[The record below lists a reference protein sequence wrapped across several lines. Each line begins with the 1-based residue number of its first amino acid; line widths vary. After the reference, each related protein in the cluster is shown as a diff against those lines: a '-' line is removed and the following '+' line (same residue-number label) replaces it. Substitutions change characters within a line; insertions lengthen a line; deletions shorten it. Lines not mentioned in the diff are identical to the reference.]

1 MSQAIYETEREQAP
15 ALAAPEK
22 TTEES
27 GPAQAATQRL
37 PLRPRTRRLR
47 IGLLGLG
54 NVGQAVAELCCA
66 SRQRLESRGIELV
79 ISTVLIRDERRPRRF
94 VPPGAHITS
103 DPLDFFGRRHDLIV
117 ETIGGVDAA
126 LRYVSGCLR
135 SGIPVVTANKS
146 LLAAHGWRL
155 ARLAEQHGVS
165 LRGEASAIAGVPFL
179 TTLRQRPFAARV
191 QRVCG
196 ILNGTSNYV
205 LSQIASRGVAFAD
218 ALRQAQELG
227 YAEPNADFDI
237 SGRDAAEKL
246 VVIWQH
252 LGLER
257 VRTGDL
263 EVRGIGGLTARDL
276 REARNLGG
284 VIRPVALGTVAG
296 GRLEGFVGP
305 ALVPLSHPLA
315 GVTGSQN
322 AVVLSGEGIG
332 ELVFAGPGAG
342 PAVTAGTILDDVVET
357 ALDPGGE
364 RCRVVEQSDRRLC
377 GWHAPRTEWLVRF
390 CFPQRQTRYTAAVEF
405 FESRGIGLRQLLGA
419 APAATGD
426 LLYAYTEAQPREAI
440 DAAVGEFSR
449 RCACTALCLR
459 VLPR

>member
-1 MSQAIYETEREQAP
+1 LTQAIYKKIEQTP
-15 ALAAPEK
+15 
-22 TTEES
+22 
-27 GPAQAATQRL
+27 GATAQRL
-37 PLRPRTRRLR
+37 EKGAPPGAERRRVPPVTRLLRV
-47 IGLLGLG
+47 GLLGLG

-66 SRQRLESRGIELV
+66 SRQRLRGRGIELA
-79 ISTVLIRDERRPRRF
+79 ITTVLVRDEHRPRRF
-94 VPPGAHITS
+94 IPPGAHVTS
-103 DPLDFFGRRHDLIV
+103 DPLDFFGRRHDLII

-155 ARLAEQHGVS
+155 AQLARQHGVS

-205 LSQIASRGVAFAD
+205 LTQIASRGVALVD

-237 SGRDAAEKL
+237 NGRDAAEKL
-246 VVIWQH
+246 AVIWQH

-257 VRTGDL
+257 VRTGAV
-263 EVRGIGGLTARDL
+263 EVRGIGGLTPRDL

-284 VIRPVALGTVAG
+284 VIKPVALGAVAD

-322 AVVLSGEGIG
+322 AVVLSGEQIG

-357 ALDPGGE
+357 ALDPAGE
-364 RCRVVEQSDRRLC
+364 RCGVVEESERRLC
-377 GWHAPRTEWLVRF
+377 DWQAPRTEWLVRF

-419 APAATGD
+419 APAAAGD
-426 LLYAYTEAQPREAI
+426 LLYAHTEAQPREAI
-440 DAAVGEFSR
+440 EAAVGEFSR